1 MSEYKELQ
9 PRIVKRSRN
18 LFAIEFWYAK
28 KRWRFS
34 TGKPINKDLS
44 PNRYPEEQ
52 RERYALQLS
61 AVYTLHIAEGWRPDQ
76 RLEAPEKALNCIELA
91 QQGLRRRKAQRLSKG
106 YIKDL
111 ERTYRLWTEYC
122 VNSGI
127 ENLSIEDLSI
137 KHFRGFF
144 LGGLVPQGSLP
155 HLKRNLSSL
164 LVEEAQAYDVQL
176 PLHRIKISR
185 NAPVLHKPI
194 EDLSGLL
201 KDIVHSTR
209 TCICVV

>member
-1 MSEYKELQ
+1 MHF
-9 PRIVKRSRN
+9 N
-18 LFAIEFWYAK
+18 
-28 KRWRFS
+28 
-34 TGKPINKDLS
+34 
-44 PNRYPEEQ
+44 YP
-52 RERYALQLS
+52 L
-61 AVYTLHIAEGWRPDQ
+61 YTLYILQKAGDLTK

-111 ERTYRLWTEYC
+111 ERTYKLWTEYC

-137 KHFRGFF
+137 KHFRGFL

-164 LVEEAQAYDVQL
+164 LVEEAQAFDVQL

-185 NAPVLHKPI
+185 NAPSL
-194 EDLSGLL
+194 
-201 KDIVHSTR
+201 T
-209 TCICVV
+209 